1 MAGDQETREVYAASM
16 EAVAES
22 IRITITLASLIAE
35 SVVRAREARLR
46 REAEASRVRARWA
59 AEQLKAERA
68 EAEPLL
74 RQAWQESFWERADPR
89 QIGLSWQAAAEWA
102 AMDPYAAATLEH
114 LKGQL
119 KEHLDVVVPDWPVGG
134 GELAR
139 MMLLASEDLKE
150 TIQEHLAA
158 RGEHQVAY
166 VVIIRDVRDPH
177 QVLHQVALVADVG
190 MMAQA
195 VAAEQFL
202 AWQTDHPDSEVA
214 FLAVEVVEVGDSTIE
229 ETAGQV
235 PAAVLRGADAQ
246 PLWEEHLRWRD
257 AVVAG
262 EVDASGLEEAY
273 AVGEVLRT
281 AGEEQDT
288 TALTLRLA
296 EAHARVRGED
306 PAYVEQAVRT
316 MTALDEDWWRTASA
330 PEIAGVWQD
339 VSRWPEGSRTR
350 QATQT
355 FLQDAIE
362 DRHGVAVPEDADAKL
377 VADVLGGPA
386 GTEPAMPLTEQA
398 RQIAAEARRRY
409 AQSWDQVNESFRMDV
424 AARTETGLSDEERAE
439 LRENAARL
447 RLSARAERS
456 VATRL
461 SGAGWA
467 LEKRAEAAIEEALE
481 EGTPESL
488 TRLRE
493 EFTRRWGRTP
503 REAATLG
510 TPVAEA
516 GRTVGHPA
524 IQVAGRGRTPLT
536 KTDLNTGPAPAR
548 APKKPPLA
556 APARERA
563 HGRG

>member
-16 EAVAES
+16 EALAES

-35 SVVRAREARLR
+35 SVVRAREARMR
-46 REAEASRVRARWA
+46 REAEASRVRAQWA
-59 AEQLKAERA
+59 AEQLKAQRA
-68 EAEPLL
+68 QVEPLL
-74 RQAWQESFWERADPR
+74 RQSWQESFWEHADPR

-102 AMDPYAAATLEH
+102 AVDPYAAATLEH
-114 LKGQL
+114 MKEQL
-119 KEHLDVVVPDWPVGG
+119 KEHLDVEVPDWPVGG

-139 MMLLASEDLKE
+139 MMLLAAEDVRE
-150 TIQEHLAA
+150 TIQDRLAD
-158 RGEHQVAY
+158 REEHQVAY
-166 VVIIRDVRDPH
+166 AVIIRDVRDPH
-177 QVLHQVALVADVG
+177 QVLHQDAVVADVG
-190 MMAQA
+190 MNAQA

-202 AWQTDHPDSEVA
+202 AWQKENPDSEIA
-214 FLAVEVVEVGDSTIE
+214 LLAVEVVEVGDSAE

-246 PLWEEHLRWRD
+246 PLWEEHLRWRE

-262 EVDASGLEEAY
+262 EVDASDLEEAY
-273 AVGEVLRT
+273 AVGAALRT

-296 EAHARVRGED
+296 EAHARARGED
-306 PAYVEQAVRT
+306 PAYVERAART

-330 PEIAGVWQD
+330 SEIAGVWKD
-339 VSRWPEGSRTR
+339 VSGWPEGSRTR
-350 QATQT
+350 QMTVT
-355 FLQDAIE
+355 FLRTAME
-362 DRHGVAVPEDADAKL
+362 DRHGVAVPEDADAKV

-409 AQSWDQVNESFRMDV
+409 AQSWDQLNESFRMDV

-467 LEKRAEAAIEEALE
+467 LEKRAESAIEEALN

-503 REAATLG
+503 MEAATLG

-524 IQVAGRGRTPLT
+524 IQIAGRGRTPLT
-536 KTDLNTGPAPAR
+536 GSDLKAGAADGASARPAKLPVR
-548 APKKPPLA
+548 AQEA
-556 APARERA
+556 ERVR
-563 HGRG
+563 GR